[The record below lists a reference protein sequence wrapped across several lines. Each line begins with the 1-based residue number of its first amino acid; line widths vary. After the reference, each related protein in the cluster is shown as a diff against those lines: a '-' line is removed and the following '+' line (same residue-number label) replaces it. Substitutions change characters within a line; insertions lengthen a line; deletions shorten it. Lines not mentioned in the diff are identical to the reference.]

1 VIFFISGH
9 LDLTELEFADH
20 YIPQIELALRTS
32 NPFFVVGDAKG
43 ADSMA
48 QDYLKFCNCENVMV
62 FHMFTKVRY
71 NAGFDVC
78 GGFKSD
84 LERDE
89 AMTLGSSLDIAW
101 IRPGREH
108 SGTAKNL
115 KRRIEGLG

>member
-1 VIFFISGH
+1 MIFFISGH